1 MPATKKRINA
11 TVIWSEAMAQTIT
24 GTSKMRASVMRLGR
38 LKDTSRQVG
47 NGGRNIIPDAPVAKS
62 GLRCS
67 RATDPHASTWG

>member
-1 MPATKKRINA
+1 
-11 TVIWSEAMAQTIT
+11 
-24 GTSKMRASVMRLGR
+24 MRASVMRLGR